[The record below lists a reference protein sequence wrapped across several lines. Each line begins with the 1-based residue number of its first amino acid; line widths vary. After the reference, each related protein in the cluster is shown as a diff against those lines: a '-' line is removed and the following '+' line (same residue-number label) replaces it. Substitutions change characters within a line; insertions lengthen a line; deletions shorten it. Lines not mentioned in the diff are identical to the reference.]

1 MEKRPRAIR
10 MLVYRDPRSRK
21 SANVRNRGTEM
32 SNSTKKTA
40 SVQYGPCV
48 RAQVRYQEGIRKE

>member
-1 MEKRPRAIR
+1 